1 MEQLQFKAKDDSG
14 SDRKWL
20 EVDNPATG
28 EIVQRIPE
36 TSLEDTK
43 RIIDEAATA
52 TKIAAEIPAHKR
64 AKLLAAVAK
73 LLEERSAEVS
83 RTITLEAGKPI
94 RDSQTEVTRAVGVF
108 IFAAE
113 ESKRI
118 YGEVFPADAFEY
130 PPKSENRLLF
140 TQREPIGVV
149 AAIGPFN
156 FPLNLLA
163 HKIAPALAAGDTVVT
178 KPTSETPLTAL
189 LLKDIISKAG
199 WPEGIFNVVVGPG
212 STVGQE
218 LVENPKIDLI
228 TFTGS
233 TEVGLDIAGKAARQ
247 GKKTILEMGGMDPF
261 IVLDDA
267 NLDVASSAAI
277 RGAFSYSG
285 QVCTA
290 SKRFL
295 VADSIAGEFVKAMHD
310 KMLKLNVGNP
320 ILVTTDVGPVI
331 NRAAVKRIIGIVSDA
346 VSSGAELVEGGKPMT
361 DGEFAKGSYYAP
373 TLLDNVKS
381 DMRIGQE
388 EPFAPLAPIFR
399 VASEEEAIEVA
410 NSTKY
415 GLQASI
421 FTRNIGRALKMARK
435 IKAGAVLIDDPTNLR
450 WDNAPFGGVKKSG
463 MGREGVRYAIQEM
476 TESKLIDINLENAS

>member
-1 MEQLQFKAKDDSG
+1 MEQIEFGEKENTG
-14 SDRKWL
+14 RETEWI
-20 EVDNPATG
+20 EIDNPATG
-28 EIVQRIPE
+28 EIIQRIPE
-36 TSLEDTK
+36 TTLEEAK
-43 RIIDEAATA
+43 RIIDLASSA
-52 TKIAAEIPAHKR
+52 TKIACDIPAHKR
-64 AKLLAAVAK
+64 AKLLANVAK
-73 LLEERSAEVS
+73 LMEDRSSEFA
-83 RTITLEAGKPI
+83 RTITLESGKPI
-94 RDSQTEVTRAVGVF
+94 KDSELEVKRAVGVF

-130 PPKSENRLLF
+130 PPRSENRLLF

-163 HKIAPALAAGDTVVT
+163 HKVAPALAAGNTVIT

-189 LLKDIISKAG
+189 LLKEVIAKAG
-199 WPEGIFNVVVGPG
+199 WPEGIFNVVVGRG
-212 STVGQE
+212 SKIGAE
-218 LVENPKIDLI
+218 LIENPKIDLI

-233 TEVGLDIAGKAARQ
+233 TEVGLDIAGRAARL

-267 NLDVASSAAI
+267 NLDIASSAAI

-295 VADSIAGEFVKAMHD
+295 VADSVAAPFVRAMRE

-331 NRAAVKRIIGIVSDA
+331 NKAAVERIHGIVTDA
-346 VSSGAELVEGGKPMT
+346 ITSGAELLEGGKPIT
-361 DGEFAKGSYYAP
+361 EGEFARGSYYAP

-381 DMRIGQE
+381 DMRVGQE

-399 VASEEEAIEVA
+399 VANEEEAIEVA

-421 FTRNIGRALKMARK
+421 FTRNVARALRMARR

-463 MGREGVRYAIQEM
+463 MGREGVRFAIQEM
-476 TESKLIDINLENAS
+476 TEGKLIDINLENAN

>member
-1 MEQLQFKAKDDSG
+1 MEQLEMEPGRKA
-14 SDRKWL
+14 WL

-28 EIVQRIPE
+28 EVIQRIPE
-36 TSLEDTK
+36 ATIEDTR
-43 RIIDEAATA
+43 RIIDQASAATR
-52 TKIAAEIPAHKR
+52 IAADIPAYRR
-64 AKLLAAVAK
+64 ARMLAEVVR
-73 LLEERSAEVS
+73 LMEERSAEIARS
-83 RTITLEAGKPI
+83 ITLEAGKPI
-94 RDSQTEVTRAVGVF
+94 RDSEVEVKRAIGVF
-108 IFAAE
+108 AFAAE
-113 ESKRI
+113 EAKRI

-140 TQREPIGVV
+140 SQREPVGVV
-149 AAIGPFN
+149 VAIGPFN
-156 FPLNLLA
+156 FPLNLIA
-163 HKIAPALAAGDTVVT
+163 HKIAPALAAGNTVIT
-178 KPTSETPLTAL
+178 KPTSETPLTTI
-189 LLKDIISKAG
+189 LLKDILAKAG

-212 STVGQE
+212 STIGVE
-218 LVENPKIDLI
+218 LIENPKTNLI

-233 TEVGLDIAGKAARQ
+233 TEVGLDIAGRAARL

-267 NLDVASSAAI
+267 NLDIASSAAV
-277 RGAFSYSG
+277 RGAFTYSG

-295 VADSIAGEFVKAMHD
+295 VQDSVAEPFVRALRE

-331 NRAAVKRIIGIVSDA
+331 NKAAVNRIHGLVMDA
-346 VSSGAELVEGGKPMT
+346 VSNGADLLEGGKPMT
-361 DGEFAKGSYYAP
+361 EGEFAKGSYYQP
-373 TLLDNVKS
+373 TLLDNVKT
-381 DMRIGQE
+381 DMRVGQE
-388 EPFAPLAPIFR
+388 EPFAPLAPVFR
-399 VASEEEAIEVA
+399 VADMEEAIEVA

-421 FTRNIGRALKMARK
+421 FTRNIAKALKMARR

>member
-1 MEQLQFKAKDDSG
+1 MERLQME
-14 SDRKWL
+14 SDRRGRWI

-28 EIVQRIPE
+28 EIIQRIPE
-36 TSLEDTK
+36 ATIDDAK
-43 RIIDEAATA
+43 RIIDEASAA
-52 TKIAAEIPAHKR
+52 TKIAETLPAYKR
-64 AKLLAAVAK
+64 AKLLTSVASMMA
-73 LLEERSAEVS
+73 ERSAEFAH
-83 RTITLEAGKPI
+83 TITLEAGKPI
-94 RDSQTEVTRAVGVF
+94 RDSEVEVTRAIGVF
-108 IFAAE
+108 TFAAE

-130 PPKSENRLLF
+130 PPKSENRLIF
-140 TQREPIGVV
+140 SQREPIGVV
-149 AAIGPFN
+149 VAIGPFN

-163 HKIAPALAAGDTVVT
+163 HKIAPALAAGNTVIT
-178 KPTSETPLTAL
+178 KPTSETPLTSL
-189 LLKDIISKAG
+189 LLRDVIEKAG
-199 WPEGIFNVVVGPG
+199 WPKGIFNVIVGPG
-212 STVGQE
+212 SSIGNE
-218 LVENPKIDLI
+218 LIENPKTDLI

-233 TEVGLDIAGKAARQ
+233 TEVGLDIAGRAARL

-267 NLDVASSAAI
+267 NLDIASTAAI

-295 VADSIAGEFVKAMHD
+295 VADSVAEEFVKSMRE
-310 KMLKLNVGNP
+310 KMMKLNVGNP

-331 NRAAVKRIIGIVSDA
+331 NRAAVTRIDGIVKDA
-346 VSSGAELVEGGKPMT
+346 VSNGAELLEGGKPMT
-361 DGEFAKGSYYAP
+361 EGEFAKGSYYAP

-381 DMRIGQE
+381 DMRVGQE

-399 VASEEEAIEVA
+399 VSSEEEAIDVA

-421 FTRNIGRALKMARK
+421 FTRNIAKALKMARR

-463 MGREGVRYAIQEM
+463 MGREGVRFAIQEM

>member
-1 MEQLQFKAKDDSG
+1 MEQLELEPSRKA
-14 SDRKWL
+14 WI

-28 EIVQRIPE
+28 EIIQKVPE
-36 TSLEDTK
+36 ASIEDT
-43 RIIDEAATA
+43 RRVIDEASAA
-52 TKIAAEIPAHKR
+52 TKIAEAMPAYKR
-64 AKLLAAVAK
+64 ARLLAAVASMM
-73 LLEERSAEVS
+73 EQRAAEFA
-83 RTITLEAGKPI
+83 RTITLESGKPI
-94 RDSQTEVTRAVGVF
+94 KESQVEVTRAVGVF
-108 IFAAE
+108 TFAAE
-113 ESKRI
+113 EAKRI

-130 PPKSENRLLF
+130 PPKSENRLIF
-140 TQREPIGVV
+140 SQREPIGVV
-149 AAIGPFN
+149 VAIGPFN

-163 HKIAPALAAGDTVVT
+163 HKIAPALAAGNTVIT

-189 LLKDIISKAG
+189 LLKDVISKAG
-199 WPEGIFNVVVGPG
+199 WPEGIFSVVVGPG
-212 STVGQE
+212 STIGGE
-218 LVENPKIDLI
+218 LIENPKTNLI

-233 TEVGLDIAGKAARQ
+233 TEVGLDIAGRAAHL

-267 NLDVASSAAI
+267 NLDIATSAAI

-295 VADSIAGEFVKAMHD
+295 VEDSVAEPFVKALRE

-320 ILVTTDVGPVI
+320 ILVTTDMGPVI
-331 NRAAVKRIIGIVSDA
+331 NKAAVKRIDGMVADA
-346 VSSGAELVEGGKPMT
+346 VAGGAELLEGGKPLT
-361 DGEFAKGSYYAP
+361 EGDFAKGSYYAP
-373 TLLDNVKS
+373 TLLDNVRS
-381 DMRIGQE
+381 DMRVGQE
-388 EPFAPLAPIFR
+388 EPFAPLAPVFR
-399 VASEEEAIEVA
+399 VGSDEEAIEVA

-421 FTRNIGRALKMARK
+421 FTKNIARALKMARHV
-435 IKAGAVLIDDPTNLR
+435 KAGAVLIDDPTNLR

-463 MGREGVRYAIQEM
+463 MGREGVRFAIQEM